1 MLAFNKLCAALCL
14 TLLTGCA
21 QELHQKISKE
31 QMEIQTRGE
40 VAQTLMRKKQL
51 ASPYLVE
58 ESLPRFTTRSV
69 PYERIDPLPA
79 HLGRV
84 TMRVPG
90 RHSLSSVGEM
100 VQRLIDIPVVLTPD
114 ALLDAA
120 LFAPGQATGAAT
132 PGGVMQAGLP
142 IGVGHGGLQTGL
154 NQGAGAG
161 VTSKAMQDNHDIK
174 QRAVDAGANQPAFTD
189 KELSNT
195 FELNYSGTVTGLLDY
210 IAIRAGLQWQ
220 HQQGRITFSR
230 VVTRSVPVKALA
242 GGLKT
247 SGAVSMGGGMTA
259 TAAAESDVWPMLEA
273 TLKNLVSPRGRI
285 QVDSKNGTVTVTDAL
300 HNVNTVA
307 KFLDKQNDTMLR
319 QIVLDV
325 EVLQI
330 DLKQE
335 HASGIDWSVV
345 SRGLGGALSL
355 NAPGSVGV
363 FSGST
368 GGSVGAAISRN
379 DGGSVKA
386 LVNALEQYGRVTST
400 YSTVVAT
407 TNRQPVPLGVQSS
420 ESYLAQVTAGASNAV
435 TGAAT
440 GATLTPG
447 TVSTGFSMVLM
458 PVIMDSNRVLI
469 ESTLQVSA
477 LRELKDFSSGSGATL
492 NRIQLPSVDSYS
504 TMQRI
509 NVASGDTMVMSGFER
524 ETNLRDE
531 NDMVRGVVPGS
542 RRGKSSK
549 QSTVILI
556 TPRLQ

>member
-1 MLAFNKLCAALCL
+1 MLAFNKICAALCL

-21 QELHQKISKE
+21 QELHQKISSE
-31 QMEIQTRGE
+31 QMEIQGRGE
-40 VAQTLMRKKQL
+40 VAQALMRKKQL

-69 PYERIDPLPA
+69 PYERIDKLPA
-79 HLGRV
+79 HLGKV

-120 LFAPGQATGAAT
+120 LFAPGQAVGATAPGGATGGAM
-132 PGGVMQAGLP
+132 PGGVLM
-142 IGVGHGGLQTGL
+142 GGANAAQ
-154 NQGAGAG
+154 NAGAG
-161 VTSKAMQDNHDIK
+161 NTSKAMQDNNDIK
-174 QRAVDAGANQPAFTD
+174 QRAVDAGANQVAFSD
-189 KELSNT
+189 KELSST
-195 FELNYSGTVTGLLDY
+195 FELNYSGTPTGLLDY
-210 IAIRAGLQWQ
+210 IAVRAGVQWQ
-220 HQQGRITFSR
+220 YQQGRITFSR
-230 VVTRSVPVKALA
+230 VVTRSIAVKALA

-247 SGAVSMGGGMTA
+247 AGAVTLGGGMSA
-259 TAAAESDVWPMLEA
+259 NASAESDVWPMLEA

-285 QVDSKNGTVTVTDAL
+285 QVDPKNGTVTVTDAL
-300 HNVNTVA
+300 QNVNAVA

-325 EVLQI
+325 EVLQV

-335 HASGIDWSVV
+335 YASGIDWSVV

-420 ESYLAQVTAGASNAV
+420 ESYLAQVTAGVTNAA
-435 TGAAT
+435 TGVAT

-477 LRELKDFSSGSGATL
+477 LRELKDFSSGAGATL

-542 RRGKSSK
+542 RRGKTSK

>member
-1 MLAFNKLCAALCL
+1 MLAFNKLSIALSL
-14 TLLTGCA
+14 ALLGGCA
-21 QELHQKISKE
+21 QDLHQKISND
-31 QMEIQTRGE
+31 QMETQARGE
-40 VAQTLMRKKQL
+40 VAQTLIRKKQV

-69 PYERIDPLPA
+69 PYERIDKLPV
-79 HLGRV
+79 HLGKV

-100 VQRLIDIPVVLTPD
+100 VQRLIEIPVVLTPD
-114 ALLDAA
+114 ALLDVA
-120 LFAPGQATGAAT
+120 LFAPGQAAGAAT
-132 PGGVMQAGLP
+132 LGAN
-142 IGVGHGGLQTGL
+142 VGS
-154 NQGAGAG
+154 NAG
-161 VTSKAMQDNHDIK
+161 VSKAMQDNNDIK
-174 QRAVDAGANQPAFTD
+174 QRAVDAGANQATFTD
-189 KELSNT
+189 KELSST
-195 FELNYSGTVTGLLDY
+195 FELNYSGTATGLLDY
-210 IAIRAGLQWQ
+210 IAVRAGVQWQ
-220 HQQGRITFSR
+220 YQQGRITFSR
-230 VVTRSVPVKALA
+230 VVTRSMSVKALA

-247 SGAVSMGGGMTA
+247 AGAVSMGGGMTA
-259 TAAAESDVWPMLEA
+259 TASAESDVWPMLEA
-273 TLKNLVSPRGRI
+273 TLKNLISPRGRI
-285 QVDSKNGTVTVTDAL
+285 QVDPKNGTVTVTDAL
-300 HNVNTVA
+300 QNVNAVS

-325 EVLQI
+325 EVLQV

-368 GGSVGAAISRN
+368 GGSVGAAMSRN

-420 ESYLAQVTAGASNAV
+420 ESYLAQVTAGTSNAA
-435 TGAAT
+435 TGVAT

-477 LRELKDFSSGSGATL
+477 LRELKDFSSGAGATL

-542 RRGKSSK
+542 RRGKTSK

>member
-1 MLAFNKLCAALCL
+1 MLAFNKIFIALSL
-14 TLLTGCA
+14 TLLVGCA
-21 QELHQKISKE
+21 QELHQKISIE
-31 QMEIQTRGE
+31 QMEIQARGE
-40 VAQTLMRKKQL
+40 AAQTLMRKKQV

-69 PYERIDPLPA
+69 PYERIDKLPA
-79 HLGRV
+79 HLGKV

-100 VQRLIDIPVVLTPD
+100 VQRLIDIPVILTPD

-120 LFAPGQATGAAT
+120 LFAPGQAVAGAVPGAT
-132 PGGVMQAGLP
+132 PGGPMQGMPMGGVNAGL
-142 IGVGHGGLQTGL
+142 
-154 NQGAGAG
+154 NAGAGA
-161 VTSKAMQDNHDIK
+161 SKAMQDNNDIK
-174 QRAVDAGANQPAFTD
+174 QRAAEAGANQAAFTD
-189 KELSNT
+189 KELSST
-195 FELNYSGTVTGLLDY
+195 FELNYSGTAMGLLDY
-210 IAIRAGLQWQ
+210 IAVRAGVQWQ
-220 HQQGRITFSR
+220 YQQGRITFSR
-230 VVTRSVPVKALA
+230 VVTRAMSVKALA

-259 TAAAESDVWPMLEA
+259 NATAESDVWPMLEA
-273 TLKNLVSPRGRI
+273 TLKNLISARGRI
-285 QVDSKNGTVTVTDAL
+285 QVDPKNGTVTVTDAL
-300 HNVNTVA
+300 QNVNAVA
-307 KFLDKQNDTMLR
+307 KFIDRQNDTMLR
-319 QIVLDV
+319 QIVLDA
-325 EVLQI
+325 EVLQV

-420 ESYLAQVTAGASNAV
+420 ESYLAQVTAGANNAV
-435 TGAAT
+435 TGIAT

-524 ETNLRDE
+524 EINLRDE
-531 NDMVRGVVPGS
+531 NDIVRGVVPGS
-542 RRGKSSK
+542 RRGKTSK

>member
-1 MLAFNKLCAALCL
+1 MLAFNKISAVLCL

-21 QELHQKISKE
+21 QELHQKISNE

-40 VAQTLMRKKQL
+40 VAQTLMRKKQV

-69 PYERIDPLPA
+69 PYERIDKLPA
-79 HLGRV
+79 HLGKV

-90 RHSLSSVGEM
+90 RHNLSSVGEM

-114 ALLDAA
+114 ALLDAT
-120 LFAPGQATGAAT
+120 LFAPGQAAGGATSGGAANGAMPGGMPMGGANAAQNTGAGT
-132 PGGVMQAGLP
+132 
-142 IGVGHGGLQTGL
+142 
-154 NQGAGAG
+154 
-161 VTSKAMQDNHDIK
+161 TSKAMQDNNDIK
-174 QRAVDAGANQPAFTD
+174 QRAAEAGANQASFTD
-189 KELSNT
+189 KELSST
-195 FELNYSGTVTGLLDY
+195 FELNYSGTATGLLDY
-210 IAIRAGLQWQ
+210 IATRAGVQWQ
-220 HQQGRITFSR
+220 YQQGRITFSR
-230 VVTRSVPVKALA
+230 VVTRSMSVKALA

-273 TLKNLVSPRGRI
+273 TLKNLISPRGRI
-285 QVDSKNGTVTVTDAL
+285 QVDPKNGTVTVTDAL
-300 HNVNTVA
+300 QNVNTVA

-325 EVLQI
+325 EVLQV

-420 ESYLAQVTAGASNAV
+420 ESYLAQVTAGANNAV
-435 TGAAT
+435 TGVAT

-542 RRGKSSK
+542 RRGKTSK

>member
-1 MLAFNKLCAALCL
+1 MLALNKISLALSL
-14 TLLTGCA
+14 TLLVGCA
-21 QELHQKISKE
+21 QNLHERISSE
-31 QMEIQTRGE
+31 QMDIQVRGE
-40 VAQTLMRKKQL
+40 VAQAQMRKPQV

-69 PYERIDPLPA
+69 PYERTDKLPA
-79 HLGRV
+79 HLGKV

-100 VQRLIDIPVVLTPD
+100 LQRLIEIPVVLTPD
-114 ALLDAA
+114 ALLDPA
-120 LFAPGQATGAAT
+120 LFVPGQAPSGAA
-132 PGGVMQAGLP
+132 PS
-142 IGVGHGGLQTGL
+142 
-154 NQGAGAG
+154 GAGPNAG
-161 VTSKAMQDNHDIK
+161 SKAMQDNNDIK
-174 QRAVDAGANQPAFTD
+174 QRAVDAGASQVAFSD
-189 KELSNT
+189 KELSST
-195 FELNYSGTVTGLLDY
+195 IELNYSGSAIGLLDY
-210 IAIRAGLQWQ
+210 IAVRAGLQWQ
-220 HQQGRITFSR
+220 YQQGRITFSR
-230 VVTRSVPVKALA
+230 VVTRSMAVKALG

-247 SGAVSMGGGMTA
+247 SGSVSMGGGMSA
-259 TAAAESDVWPMLEA
+259 TASAESDVWPMFEA
-273 TLKNLVSPRGRI
+273 ALKNLVSARGRI
-285 QVDSKNGTVTVTDAL
+285 QVDPKSGTVTVTDAL
-300 HNVNTVA
+300 QNVNAVA
-307 KFLDKQNDTMLR
+307 KFIDRQNDTMLR

-325 EVLQI
+325 EVLQV

-345 SRGLGGALSL
+345 SRGLGGALSMTG
-355 NAPGSVGV
+355 PVGV
-363 FSGST
+363 NSFSGSA
-368 GGSVGAAISRN
+368 GGSIGAAISRS
-379 DGGSVKA
+379 DGGTVKA
-386 LVNALEQYGRVTST
+386 LVSALEQYGRVSST

-420 ESYLAQVTAGASNAV
+420 ESYLAQVTAGVSNAV
-435 TGAAT
+435 TGVAT

-458 PVIMDSNRVLI
+458 PVIMDSNRILI

-477 LRELKDFSSGSGATL
+477 LRELKDFSSGSGASV

-524 ETNLRDE
+524 EITLRDE

-542 RRGKSSK
+542 RRGKTSK

>member
-1 MLAFNKLCAALCL
+1 MLAFNKIFIALSL
-14 TLLTGCA
+14 TLLVGCA
-21 QELHQKISKE
+21 QELHQKISIE
-31 QMEIQTRGE
+31 QMEIQARGE
-40 VAQTLMRKKQL
+40 AAQTLMRKKQV

-69 PYERIDPLPA
+69 PYERIDKLPA
-79 HLGRV
+79 HLGKV

-100 VQRLIDIPVVLTPD
+100 VQRLIDIPVILTPD

-120 LFAPGQATGAAT
+120 LFAPGQAVAGAVPGAT
-132 PGGVMQAGLP
+132 PGGPMQGMPMGGVNAGL
-142 IGVGHGGLQTGL
+142 
-154 NQGAGAG
+154 NAGAGA
-161 VTSKAMQDNHDIK
+161 SKAMQDNNDIK
-174 QRAVDAGANQPAFTD
+174 QRAAEAGANQAAFTD
-189 KELSNT
+189 KELSST
-195 FELNYSGTVTGLLDY
+195 FELNYSGTAMGLLDY
-210 IAIRAGLQWQ
+210 IAVRAGVQWQ
-220 HQQGRITFSR
+220 YQQGRITFSR
-230 VVTRSVPVKALA
+230 VVTRAMSVKALA

-259 TAAAESDVWPMLEA
+259 NATAESDVWPMLEA
-273 TLKNLVSPRGRI
+273 TLKNLISARGRI
-285 QVDSKNGTVTVTDAL
+285 QVDPKNGTVTVTDAL
-300 HNVNTVA
+300 QNVNAVA
-307 KFLDKQNDTMLR
+307 KFIDRQNDTMLR

-325 EVLQI
+325 EVLQV

-420 ESYLAQVTAGASNAV
+420 ESYLAQVTAGANNAV
-435 TGAAT
+435 TGIAT

-524 ETNLRDE
+524 EINLRDE
-531 NDMVRGVVPGS
+531 NDIVRGVVPGS
-542 RRGKSSK
+542 RRGKTSK

>member
-1 MLAFNKLCAALCL
+1 MLAFNKLSIALSL
-14 TLLTGCA
+14 ALLGGCA
-21 QELHQKISKE
+21 QDLHQKISND
-31 QMEIQTRGE
+31 QMETQARGE
-40 VAQTLMRKKQL
+40 VAQTLIRKKQV

-69 PYERIDPLPA
+69 PYERIDKLPV
-79 HLGRV
+79 HLGKV

-100 VQRLIDIPVVLTPD
+100 VQRLIEIPVVLTPD
-114 ALLDAA
+114 ALLDVA
-120 LFAPGQATGAAT
+120 LFAPGQAAGAAT
-132 PGGVMQAGLP
+132 LGAN
-142 IGVGHGGLQTGL
+142 TGS
-154 NQGAGAG
+154 NAG
-161 VTSKAMQDNHDIK
+161 VSKAMQDNNDIK
-174 QRAVDAGANQPAFTD
+174 QRAVDAGANQATFTD
-189 KELSNT
+189 RELSST
-195 FELNYSGTVTGLLDY
+195 FELNYSGTATGLLDY
-210 IAIRAGLQWQ
+210 IAIRAGVQWQ
-220 HQQGRITFSR
+220 YQQGRITFSR
-230 VVTRSVPVKALA
+230 VVTRSMSVKALA

-247 SGAVSMGGGMTA
+247 AGAVSMGGGMTA
-259 TAAAESDVWPMLEA
+259 TASAESDVWPMLEA
-273 TLKNLVSPRGRI
+273 TLKNLISPRGRI
-285 QVDSKNGTVTVTDAL
+285 QVDPKNGTVTVTDAL
-300 HNVNTVA
+300 QNVNAVS

-325 EVLQI
+325 EVLQV

-368 GGSVGAAISRN
+368 GGSVGAAMSRN

-420 ESYLAQVTAGASNAV
+420 ESYLAQVTAGTSNAA
-435 TGAAT
+435 TGVAT

-477 LRELKDFSSGSGATL
+477 LRELKDFSSGAGATL

-542 RRGKSSK
+542 RRGKTSK

>member
-1 MLAFNKLCAALCL
+1 MLALNKISLALSL
-14 TLLTGCA
+14 TLLVGCA
-21 QELHQKISKE
+21 QNLHERISSE
-31 QMEIQTRGE
+31 QMDIQVRGE
-40 VAQTLMRKKQL
+40 VAQAQMRKPQV
-51 ASPYLVE
+51 ASPYLIE

-69 PYERIDPLPA
+69 PYERTDRLPA
-79 HLGRV
+79 HLGKV

-100 VQRLIDIPVVLTPD
+100 LQRLIEIPVVLTPD
-114 ALLDAA
+114 ALLDPA
-120 LFAPGQATGAAT
+120 LFAPGQAPSGAA
-132 PGGVMQAGLP
+132 P
-142 IGVGHGGLQTGL
+142 IG
-154 NQGAGAG
+154 AGPNAG
-161 VTSKAMQDNHDIK
+161 SKAMQDNNDIK
-174 QRAVDAGANQPAFTD
+174 QRAVDAGASQVVFTD
-189 KELSNT
+189 KELSST
-195 FELNYSGTVTGLLDY
+195 MELNYSGPAIGLLDY
-210 IAIRAGLQWQ
+210 IAVRAGLQWQ
-220 HQQGRITFSR
+220 YQQGRITFSR
-230 VVTRSVPVKALA
+230 VVTRSMAVKALG

-247 SGAVSMGGGMTA
+247 SGSVSMGGGMSA
-259 TAAAESDVWPMLEA
+259 TASAESDVWPMFEA
-273 TLKNLVSPRGRI
+273 ALKNLVSARGRI
-285 QVDSKNGTVTVTDAL
+285 QVDPKSGTVTVTDAL
-300 HNVNTVA
+300 QNVNAVA
-307 KFLDKQNDTMLR
+307 KFIDRQNDTMLR

-325 EVLQI
+325 EVLQV

-345 SRGLGGALSL
+345 SRGLGGALSMTG
-355 NAPGSVGV
+355 PVGV
-363 FSGST
+363 NSFSGSA
-368 GGSVGAAISRN
+368 GGSIGAAISRS
-379 DGGSVKA
+379 DGGTVKA
-386 LVNALEQYGRVTST
+386 LVSALEQYGRVSST

-420 ESYLAQVTAGASNAV
+420 ESYLAQVTAGVSNAV
-435 TGAAT
+435 TGVAT

-458 PVIMDSNRVLI
+458 PVIMDSNRILI

-477 LRELKDFSSGSGATL
+477 LRELKDFSSGSGASV

-524 ETNLRDE
+524 EITLRDE

-542 RRGKSSK
+542 RRGKTSK

>member
-1 MLAFNKLCAALCL
+1 MLAFNKLSIALSL
-14 TLLTGCA
+14 ALLGGCA
-21 QELHQKISKE
+21 QDLHQKISND
-31 QMEIQTRGE
+31 QMETQARGE
-40 VAQTLMRKKQL
+40 VAQTLIRKKQV

-69 PYERIDPLPA
+69 PYERIDKLPV
-79 HLGRV
+79 HLGKV

-100 VQRLIDIPVVLTPD
+100 VQRLIEIPVVLTPD
-114 ALLDAA
+114 ALLDVA
-120 LFAPGQATGAAT
+120 LFAPGQAAGAAT
-132 PGGVMQAGLP
+132 LGAN
-142 IGVGHGGLQTGL
+142 VGS
-154 NQGAGAG
+154 NAG
-161 VTSKAMQDNHDIK
+161 VSKAMQDNNDIK
-174 QRAVDAGANQPAFTD
+174 QRAVDAGANQATFTD
-189 KELSNT
+189 KELSST
-195 FELNYSGTVTGLLDY
+195 FELNYSGSATGLLDY
-210 IAIRAGLQWQ
+210 IAVRAGVQWQ
-220 HQQGRITFSR
+220 YQQGRITFSR
-230 VVTRSVPVKALA
+230 VVTRSMSVKALA

-247 SGAVSMGGGMTA
+247 AGAVSMGGGMTA
-259 TAAAESDVWPMLEA
+259 TASAESDVWPMLEA
-273 TLKNLVSPRGRI
+273 TLKNLISPRGRI
-285 QVDSKNGTVTVTDAL
+285 QVDPKNGTVTVTDAL
-300 HNVNTVA
+300 QNVNAVS

-325 EVLQI
+325 EVLQV

-368 GGSVGAAISRN
+368 GGSVGAAMSRN

-420 ESYLAQVTAGASNAV
+420 ESYLAQVTAGTSNAA
-435 TGAAT
+435 TGVAT

-477 LRELKDFSSGSGATL
+477 LRELKDFSSGAGATL

-542 RRGKSSK
+542 RRGKTSK

>member
-1 MLAFNKLCAALCL
+1 MLALNKISLALSL
-14 TLLTGCA
+14 TLLVGCA
-21 QELHQKISKE
+21 QNLHERISSE
-31 QMEIQTRGE
+31 QMDIQVRGE
-40 VAQTLMRKKQL
+40 VAQAQMRKPQV

-69 PYERIDPLPA
+69 PYERTDKLPA
-79 HLGRV
+79 HLGKV

-100 VQRLIDIPVVLTPD
+100 LQRLIEIPVVLTPD
-114 ALLDAA
+114 ALLDPA
-120 LFAPGQATGAAT
+120 LFVPGQAPSGAA
-132 PGGVMQAGLP
+132 PS
-142 IGVGHGGLQTGL
+142 
-154 NQGAGAG
+154 GAGPNAG
-161 VTSKAMQDNHDIK
+161 SKAMQDNNDIK
-174 QRAVDAGANQPAFTD
+174 QRAVDAGASQVAFSD
-189 KELSNT
+189 KELSST
-195 FELNYSGTVTGLLDY
+195 IELNYSGSAIGLLDY
-210 IAIRAGLQWQ
+210 IAVRAGLQWQ
-220 HQQGRITFSR
+220 YQQGRITFSR
-230 VVTRSVPVKALA
+230 VVTRSMAVKALG

-247 SGAVSMGGGMTA
+247 SGSVSMGGGMSA
-259 TAAAESDVWPMLEA
+259 TASAESDVWPMFEA
-273 TLKNLVSPRGRI
+273 ALKNLVSARGRI
-285 QVDSKNGTVTVTDAL
+285 QVDPKSGTVTVTDAL
-300 HNVNTVA
+300 QNVNAVA
-307 KFLDKQNDTMLR
+307 KFIDRQNDTMLR

-325 EVLQI
+325 EVLQV

-345 SRGLGGALSL
+345 SRGLGGALSMTG
-355 NAPGSVGV
+355 PVGV
-363 FSGST
+363 NSFSGSA
-368 GGSVGAAISRN
+368 GGSIGAAISRS
-379 DGGSVKA
+379 DGGTVKA
-386 LVNALEQYGRVTST
+386 LVSALEQYGRVSST

-420 ESYLAQVTAGASNAV
+420 ESYLAQVTAGVSNAV
-435 TGAAT
+435 TGVAT

-458 PVIMDSNRVLI
+458 PVIMDSNRILI

-477 LRELKDFSSGSGATL
+477 LRELKDFSSGSGASV

-524 ETNLRDE
+524 EITLRDE

-542 RRGKSSK
+542 RRGKITK

>member
-1 MLAFNKLCAALCL
+1 MRVFNKLFAALSL
-14 TLLTGCA
+14 TVLGGCA
-21 QELHQKISKE
+21 QGLNDRIVND
-31 QMEIQTRGE
+31 QMNIQVRGE
-40 VAQTLMRKKQL
+40 TAQTQMRKPQV
-51 ASPYLVE
+51 ATPYLTE

-69 PYERIDPLPA
+69 PYERADKLPA
-79 HLGRV
+79 HLGKV

-114 ALLDAA
+114 ALIDPA
-120 LFAPGQATGAAT
+120 LFAPGQAPSGAA
-132 PGGVMQAGLP
+132 GGASAG
-142 IGVGHGGLQTGL
+142 I
-154 NQGAGAG
+154 A
-161 VTSKAMQDNHDIK
+161 SKAMQTNNDIK
-174 QRAVDAGANQPAFTD
+174 QRAIDAGAQQTTFTD
-189 KELSNT
+189 KELGT
-195 FELNYSGTVTGLLDY
+195 TIELNYSGTTTGLLDH
-210 IAIRAGLQWQ
+210 IANRAGLQWQ
-220 HQQGRITFSR
+220 YQQGRITFSR
-230 VVTRSVPVKALA
+230 VVTRSMAVKALG
-242 GGLKT
+242 GGLRT
-247 SGAVSMGGGMTA
+247 SGSVSMGGGMSASA
-259 TAAAESDVWPMLEA
+259 TAESDVWPMFEA
-273 TLKNLVSPRGRI
+273 ALKNLVSARGRI
-285 QVDSKNGTVTVTDAL
+285 QVDPKSGTVTVTDAL
-300 HNVNTVA
+300 SNVNEVA
-307 KFLDKQNDTMLR
+307 KFIDRQNDSMLR

-335 HASGIDWSVV
+335 HASGIDWSVI
-345 SRGLGGALSL
+345 SRGLGGALNLSG
-355 NAPGSVGV
+355 PVGV
-363 FSGST
+363 GSFSGSA
-368 GGSVGAAISRN
+368 GGSMGAAMSRS
-379 DGGSVKA
+379 DGGTVKA
-386 LVNALEQYGRVTST
+386 LVSALEQYGRVSST

-420 ESYLAQVTAGASNAV
+420 ESYLAQVTAGVSNAA

-477 LRELKDFSSGSGATL
+477 LRELKQFSSGAGASM
-492 NRIQLPSVDSYS
+492 NSIQLPSVDSYS

-524 ETNLRDE
+524 EINLRDE
-531 NDMVRGVVPGS
+531 NDIVRGVVPGS
-542 RRGKSSK
+542 RRGKASK

>member
-1 MLAFNKLCAALCL
+1 MLAFNKISAALCL
-14 TLLTGCA
+14 TLLAGCA
-21 QELHQKISKE
+21 QELHQKISIE

-40 VAQTLMRKKQL
+40 VAQALARKKQV

-69 PYERIDPLPA
+69 PYERIDKLPA
-79 HLGRV
+79 HLGKV

-100 VQRLIDIPVVLTPD
+100 VQRLIDIPVILTPD

-120 LFAPGQATGAAT
+120 LFAPGQAVGGAMLGAT
-132 PGGVMQAGLP
+132 PGGPMQGMPMGGVNAGM
-142 IGVGHGGLQTGL
+142 
-154 NQGAGAG
+154 NAGAGANAA
-161 VTSKAMQDNHDIK
+161 SKAMQDNNDIK
-174 QRAVDAGANQPAFTD
+174 QRAADAGASQAAFSD
-189 KELSNT
+189 KELSST
-195 FELNYSGTVTGLLDY
+195 FELNYSGTASGLLDY
-210 IAIRAGLQWQ
+210 IAVRAGVQWQ
-220 HQQGRITFSR
+220 YQQGRITFSR
-230 VVTRSVPVKALA
+230 VVTRSMSVKALA

-259 TAAAESDVWPMLEA
+259 TAAAESDVWPMLET

-285 QVDSKNGTVTVTDAL
+285 QVDPKNGTVTVTDAL
-300 HNVNTVA
+300 QNVNAVA

-325 EVLQI
+325 EVLQV

-420 ESYLAQVTAGASNAV
+420 ESYLAQVTAGANNAV
-435 TGAAT
+435 TGIAT

-542 RRGKSSK
+542 RRGKTSK

>member
-1 MLAFNKLCAALCL
+1 MLAFNKLSIALSL
-14 TLLTGCA
+14 ALLGGCA
-21 QELHQKISKE
+21 QDLHQKISND
-31 QMEIQTRGE
+31 QMETQARGE
-40 VAQTLMRKKQL
+40 VAQTLIRKKQV

-69 PYERIDPLPA
+69 PYERIDKLPV
-79 HLGRV
+79 HLGKV

-100 VQRLIDIPVVLTPD
+100 VQRLIEIPVVLTPD
-114 ALLDAA
+114 ALLDVA
-120 LFAPGQATGAAT
+120 LFAPGQAAGAAT
-132 PGGVMQAGLP
+132 LGAN
-142 IGVGHGGLQTGL
+142 VGS
-154 NQGAGAG
+154 NAG
-161 VTSKAMQDNHDIK
+161 VSKAMQDNNDIK
-174 QRAVDAGANQPAFTD
+174 QRAVDAGANQATFTD
-189 KELSNT
+189 KELSST
-195 FELNYSGTVTGLLDY
+195 FELNYSGTATGLLDY
-210 IAIRAGLQWQ
+210 IAIRAGVQWQ
-220 HQQGRITFSR
+220 YQQGRITFSR
-230 VVTRSVPVKALA
+230 VVTRSMSVKALA

-247 SGAVSMGGGMTA
+247 AGAVSMGGGMTA
-259 TAAAESDVWPMLEA
+259 TASAESDVWPMLEA
-273 TLKNLVSPRGRI
+273 TLKNLISPRGRI
-285 QVDSKNGTVTVTDAL
+285 QVDPKNGTVTVTDAL
-300 HNVNTVA
+300 QNVNAVS

-325 EVLQI
+325 EVLQV

-368 GGSVGAAISRN
+368 GGSVGAAMSRN

-420 ESYLAQVTAGASNAV
+420 ESYLAQVTAGTSNAA
-435 TGAAT
+435 TGVAT

-477 LRELKDFSSGSGATL
+477 LRELKDFSSGAGATL

-542 RRGKSSK
+542 RRGKTSK

>member
-1 MLAFNKLCAALCL
+1 MLAFNKIFIALSL
-14 TLLTGCA
+14 TLLVGCA
-21 QELHQKISKE
+21 QELHQKISIE
-31 QMEIQTRGE
+31 QMEIQARGE
-40 VAQTLMRKKQL
+40 AAQTLMRKKQV

-69 PYERIDPLPA
+69 PYERIDKLPA
-79 HLGRV
+79 HLGKV

-100 VQRLIDIPVVLTPD
+100 VQRLIDIPVILTPD

-120 LFAPGQATGAAT
+120 LFAPGQAVAGAVPGAT
-132 PGGVMQAGLP
+132 PGGPMQGMPMGGVNAGL
-142 IGVGHGGLQTGL
+142 
-154 NQGAGAG
+154 NAGAGA
-161 VTSKAMQDNHDIK
+161 SKAMQDNNDIK
-174 QRAVDAGANQPAFTD
+174 QRAAEAGANQAAFTD
-189 KELSNT
+189 KELSST
-195 FELNYSGTVTGLLDY
+195 FELNYSGTAMGLLDY
-210 IAIRAGLQWQ
+210 IAVRAGVQWQ
-220 HQQGRITFSR
+220 YQQGRITFSR
-230 VVTRSVPVKALA
+230 VVTRAMSVKALA

-259 TAAAESDVWPMLEA
+259 NATAESDVWPMLEA
-273 TLKNLVSPRGRI
+273 TLKNLISARGRI
-285 QVDSKNGTVTVTDAL
+285 QVDPKNGTVTVTDAL
-300 HNVNTVA
+300 QNVNAVA
-307 KFLDKQNDTMLR
+307 KFIDRQNDTILR

-325 EVLQI
+325 EVLQV

-420 ESYLAQVTAGASNAV
+420 ESYLAQVTAGANNAV
-435 TGAAT
+435 TGIAT

-524 ETNLRDE
+524 EINLRDE
-531 NDMVRGVVPGS
+531 NDIVRGVVPGS
-542 RRGKSSK
+542 RRGKTSK